1 MFRDRFLQALQ
12 QSGLTQAA
20 LARSLGVSTST
31 VSKWAA
37 GQRVPRDRYW
47 QRIEEVLGRTRAWF
61 YAEDDGT
68 ATRTE
73 LARLRHQT
81 EAVLEQLKALQAQP
95 LTPEQTFRVPL
106 LREPPAKPD
115 GGPTDVEGWVDL
127 PLALIEEAGGLQRDR
142 LYALR
147 LPMSAVLEGKA
158 VADAVAVIAPG
169 APLAEN
175 DLVATR
181 NADGELLALR
191 YRRGLPIGN
200 LEVLG
205 KIVAVYLL
213 P

>member
-1 MFRDRFLQALQ
+1 
-12 QSGLTQAA
+12 
-20 LARSLGVSTST
+20 
-31 VSKWAA
+31 
-37 GQRVPRDRYW
+37 
-47 QRIEEVLGRTRAWF
+47 
-61 YAEDDGT
+61 
-68 ATRTE
+68 
-73 LARLRHQT
+73 
-81 EAVLEQLKALQAQP
+81 
-95 LTPEQTFRVPL
+95 
-106 LREPPAKPD
+106 
-115 GGPTDVEGWVDL
+115 L